1 MIPLR
6 YIEWYNCSDFCL
18 IALANES
25 QDITK
30 IAYSNLRNINTIP
43 RTH

>member
-18 IALANES
+18 IAFANES